1 MGLVW
6 QQRRQLLLAGACLLV
21 CTASNLAAPVLT
33 GMLMETLVKQ
43 KPVEEYVKVG
53 GWALRAWV
61 EEYIKVTGVKH
72 ELCMHDVRC
81 MHGVCCTSYAWGV
94 HFMHWCRFSQVW
106 AAQTQPDE
114 W

>member
-1 MGLVW
+1 M
-6 QQRRQLLLAGACLLV
+6 
-21 CTASNLAAPVLT
+21 
-33 GMLMETLVKQ
+33 
-43 KPVEEYVKVG
+43 
-53 GWALRAWV
+53 